1 MEIRVLRYFL
11 EVARE
16 ESITRA
22 AERLHISQPT
32 LSKQL
37 KDLEQELGKKLFVRG
52 NYNVHLTDEGM
63 LLRKRAEDI
72 LAMVDKTATEFH
84 ALGEL
89 TGGDVHI
96 GCAESWLIA
105 YLADAV
111 KAFRREYPGF
121 RFHITSGGT
130 EQVTE
135 RLDRGL
141 LDFAAIVEP
150 PNLSRY
156 NYLEVPGY
164 DTWGLLMQKEH
175 PLAAKERITADDLS
189 GLDLICSEQSIQQ
202 DLPRWCGEKAD
213 ALNFIGT
220 TNLFYNG
227 SVFVRSGLG
236 CMLTFDR
243 LADTG
248 ADSPLCFRPLY
259 PKLEN
264 HMYIIWKKYQVFTP
278 IAERFIKCLTKKL
291 SASPPTVSVSAVNSR
306 SDIRFRPPI

>member
-11 EVARE
+11 AVARE
-16 ESITRA
+16 GNMTRA
-22 AERLHISQPT
+22 AQTLHLTQPT
-32 LSKQL
+32 LSRQIAQL
-37 KDLEQELGKKLFVRG
+37 EDELGKKLFVRS
-52 NYNVHLTDEGM
+52 NYSLRLTEEGM

-72 LAMVDKTATEFH
+72 LDMVDKTTDEFH

-89 TGGDVHI
+89 TGGDVAI
-96 GCAESWLIA
+96 GCAESWLVSDF
-105 YLADAV
+105 ADAIRD
-111 KAFRREYPGF
+111 FRKDYPGF

-156 NYLEVPGY
+156 NYLEISGC
-164 DTWGLLMQKEH
+164 DTWGLLMKKDH
-175 PLAAKERITADDLS
+175 PLASKDCITADDLI
-189 GLDLICSEQSIQQ
+189 GLDLICSEQSIRQ
-202 DLPRWCGEKAD
+202 DLPRWYGEKAD

-220 TNLFYNG
+220 VNLFYNG

-236 CMLTFDR
+236 CMLVFDR

-248 ADSPLCFRPLY
+248 ADSPLCFRPLF

-264 HMYIIWKKYQVFTP
+264 RMYIIWKKYQVFTP
-278 IAERFIKCLTKKL
+278 IAESFIQYLTERL
-291 SASPPTVSVSAVNSR
+291 AR
-306 SDIRFRPPI
+306 G